1 MLKCRV
7 YEDELVNLEK
17 RCLELTML
25 VETLN
30 SNLAEKM
37 SHIDRE
43 KQANRESGQEEHKER
58 LIVGFEGP
66 LKFAQEKASI
76 EL

>member
-1 MLKCRV
+1 MIKCRE
-7 YEDELVNLEK
+7 YENEIVNLEK

-25 VETLN
+25 VENLN
-30 SNLAEKM
+30 SNLTEKM
-37 SHIDRE
+37 SHIERE
-43 KQANRESGQEEHKER
+43 KQANRDSEQQEEHKER

-76 EL
+76 